1 MKAQRVIMAT
11 RADLPMPWPEAVAS
25 WMASEGVSKP
35 RRIFSRISLCQA
47 NGPSNS
53 AKAPSSDQGNAPRT
67 NAKGSSLTEASQ
79 AMSLGSK
86 VCVQYAKTDDDG
98 EKDGNQPRSPP
109 RAGGS
114 LEIEWLY
121 QANTSTITHQRPS
134 LGDDSTSDDVGRWG
148 TPERQGAWLT
158 LRGLRLWDRL
168 CLNRGLLRG

>member
-11 RADLPMPWPEAVAS
+11 RADLPIPWPEAVAS
-25 WMASEGVSKP
+25 WMASAGFNKP
-35 RRIFSRISLCQA
+35 RRIFSKISRCQA

-67 NAKGSSLTEASQ
+67 NARGSSFTEASQ

-86 VCVQYAKTDDDG
+86 GYTSTHRRSKTG
-98 EKDGNQPRSPP
+98 AEGPQ

-121 QANTSTITHQRPS
+121 QANTS
-134 LGDDSTSDDVGRWG
+134 
-148 TPERQGAWLT
+148 
-158 LRGLRLWDRL
+158 
-168 CLNRGLLRG
+168 